1 MSAVSTYTSRSGKI
15 NYSAEEIY
23 NFVTDARNFKRF
35 IPVDSVS
42 DLKIEKDSC
51 SFRLNMLGEVRIH
64 IIEKIFPAKVVF
76 AGNAQQVN
84 DFSLIL
90 DIQTRGQ
97 NKSEVNVMLSAEM
110 NPFLKMIADEPIKQF
125 LGKLVEEMEKFTE
138 WNANGQDI

>member
-1 MSAVSTYTSRSGKI
+1 MQFQLTLAVQGKLITAQKRFIILLLMS
-15 NYSAEEIY
+15 
-23 NFVTDARNFKRF
+23 RNFKRF
-35 IPVDSVS
+35 IPGDSVS

-64 IIEKIFPAKVVF
+64 INEKIFPAKVVF

-138 WNANGQDI
+138 WNATGQDI